1 MKIGE
6 LAEKYNITRDAI
18 RYYVNHGLLS
28 LSKGPQYNF
37 TQKDIED
44 LQLILKMKRQQFSLQ
59 EISDVLTLHR
69 IGNMIEPEIITAY
82 KNILERKHSELQE
95 QARQLQLA
103 MDSISRDI
111 KELSTKAVDSGISLR
126 LGVPLVALQLLH
138 CPKCR
143 GSFDLEEATL
153 NSQYVFSGKLRCSC
167 GYSMRIEDGIVH
179 TGNLYQGLH
188 DWPDLNRNLYSNIS
202 NQFVSAMQ
210 RCHDQVLGELV
221 DMGLKDKVVLETHVN
236 GYFFAYNHILSIPPE
251 CLYIVT
257 DKFPEMLLMYKKL
270 IEKLNQPVNFLFI
283 ADNTM
288 NFPLKP
294 GCVDL
299 VVDFMS
305 DVEHC
310 LYSPTPYIKLLKPF
324 LKPQAPV
331 LGTVVGY
338 HGLNRSQVLLHK
350 KYPESAELPM
360 NLDRL
365 PEEYRAAGYKLQWQ
379 QVCLI
384 ESAKKQIGNF
394 ECQVEGELMHLMLM
408 KAVPVRVSSSR
419 I

>member
-28 LSKGPQYNF
+28 LSKGPHYNF

-69 IGNMIEPEIITAY
+69 IGNMIEPDIITAY
-82 KNILERKHSELQE
+82 KDILERKHDELQE

-103 MDSISRDI
+103 MDSISQDI
-111 KELSTKAVDSGISLR
+111 QKLSDNEADRGIQLR
-126 LGVPLVALQLLH
+126 LGVPLSALQLLR
-138 CPKCR
+138 CPKCK
-143 GSFDLEEATL
+143 GTFNLEEATL
-153 NSQYVFSGKLRCSC
+153 NSQYVSSGKLRCSC
-167 GYSMRIEDGIVH
+167 GYSMRIEDGIVQ
-179 TGNLYQGLH
+179 TGNLYQGQH

-210 RCHDQVLGELV
+210 RCHDQVLGELL
-221 DMGLKDKVVLETHVN
+221 DTGLKDKVVLETHIN
-236 GYFFAYNHILSIPPE
+236 GYFFAYNHITSIPPE

-257 DKFPEMLLMYKKL
+257 DKFPEMLYMYKKL
-270 IEKLNQPVNFLFI
+270 IEKLNRPVNFLFI

-288 NFPLKP
+288 NLPLKP

-310 LYSPTPYIKLLKPF
+310 LYNPTPYISLLKPF
-324 LKPQAPV
+324 LKSQAFI
-331 LGTVVGY
+331 LGTVIGY
-338 HGLNRSQVLLHK
+338 HGLNRSQILLHK
-350 KYPESAELPM
+350 KYPESAEPPM

-365 PEEYRAAGYKLQWQ
+365 PEEYREAGYKLQWQ
-379 QVCLI
+379 QVCLV
-384 ESAKKQIGNF
+384 ENAKKQIGNF
-394 ECQVEGELMHLMLM
+394 ECQVKGELLHLMLM
-408 KAVPVRVSSSR
+408 KAIPK
-419 I
+419 